1 MADIIKSAWIQSDS
15 SGSTRKAIVVNPE
28 NSDKTYTI
36 LAVYI
41 CNTLTSTNVTFSLTL
56 NHDGRAHIYDLQS
69 LPANSTF
76 IHNSKIIMY
85 DKSGSSGRLEI
96 MVPEGTPG
104 VHVLA
109 CYLIQDV

>member
-15 SGSTRKAIVVNPE
+15 SGSTRKAILNNPE
-28 NSDKTYTI
+28 NSDETWVV

-56 NHDGRAHIYDLQS
+56 SHDGRAHIYDLQS

-76 IHNSKIIMY
+76 IHNSKIVMY
-85 DKSGSSGRLEI
+85 EVSYLEI
-96 MVPEGTPG
+96 MVPAGTTG
-104 VHVLA
+104 VHVLV
-109 CYLIQDV
+109 CYLVQDV